1 MKTITPEQI
10 ELIDAVLAEVDVGLL
25 TASILEKDVHV
36 TDALQALMSIQFPGT
51 CLVFCGGTSLSKAYR
66 LIERMSEDVDL
77 KIVLDESSPLSAS
90 AQKRHL
96 SQLKAEVSH
105 VLAGLGFTEIVEERI
120 ARNENRYFASRW
132 QYTPQ
137 YPHDSSLRPYLSLEL
152 TARSPQ
158 FEVTQQPLEYLVSR
172 LAARSER
179 LGDIPCV
186 AVEETL
192 AEKVISFLRRYAQH
206 QAGAML
212 QSWDDTLVRH
222 IYDVYCISLGDPS
235 VGERAASG
243 FKNLVQFDAVEFGR
257 QFPPFATDPGGIM
270 LRALHQASLDSVI
283 RSQYDARLM
292 PLIFGSVRPS
302 FDEAYAVFR
311 SHAEALIHT
320 L

>member
-1 MKTITPEQI
+1 MKTITPEQV

-36 TDALQALMSIQFPGT
+36 TDALQALMSMQFPGT
-51 CLVFCGGTSLSKAYR
+51 RLVFCGGTSLSKAYR

-77 KIVLDESSPLSAS
+77 KIVLDESHPLSAS

-96 SQLKAEVSH
+96 SQLKAEVCH
-105 VLAGLGFTEIVEERI
+105 VLAGLGFAENVEERV
-120 ARNENRYFASRW
+120 ARNENRYFSSRW

-137 YPHDSSLRPYLSLEL
+137 YPHDASLRPYLSLEL
-152 TARSPQ
+152 TARTPQ
-158 FEVTQQPLEYLVSR
+158 FAVTQRPLEYLVNR

-222 IYDVYCISLGDPS
+222 IYDVYCINLGDPS

-243 FKNLVQFDAVEFGR
+243 FKNLVEFDALEFGR
-257 QFPPFATDPGGIM
+257 QFPPFAADPGNIM
-270 LRALHQASLDSVI
+270 QGALHQASSDAVI
-283 RSQYDARLM
+283 RGQYDARLM
-292 PLIFGSVRPS
+292 PLIFGTVRPS

-311 SHAEALIHT
+311 RHAEALIQT

>member
-1 MKTITPEQI
+1 MKTITPEQV

-36 TDALQALMSIQFPGT
+36 TDALQALMGMQFPGVH
-51 CLVFCGGTSLSKAYR
+51 LVFCGGTSLSKAYR

-77 KIVLDESSPLSAS
+77 KIVLGESDALSAS

-96 SQLKAEVSH
+96 SNLKSQVCH
-105 VLAGLGFTEIVEERI
+105 VLAGLGFEETVEERV

-132 QYTPQ
+132 QYAPQ
-137 YPHDSSLRPYLSLEL
+137 YPHDASLRPYLSLEL
-152 TARSPQ
+152 TARTPQ
-158 FEVTQQPLEYLVSR
+158 FKLTQQPLEYLVNR
-172 LAARSER
+172 LAARSGR
-179 LGDIPCV
+179 LGDISCV

-212 QSWDDTLVRH
+212 QPWDDTLVRH

-235 VGERAASG
+235 VGERAAGG
-243 FKNLVQFDAVEFGR
+243 FKNLVGFDALEFGR
-257 QFPPFATDPGGIM
+257 QFPPFAANPGKTLQG
-270 LRALHQASLDSVI
+270 ALEQAGSDVVI
-283 RSQYDARLM
+283 RGQYDTRLM
-292 PLIFGSVRPS
+292 PLIFGAVRPS
-302 FDEAYAVFR
+302 FDEAYVVFR
-311 SHAEALIHT
+311 QHAEALIRT